1 MSLSTTQL
9 LQKLDTLAAY
19 TGPWLALRD
28 ETKLLKLRLE
38 ELRERET
45 RLDDLLVVA
54 LVGGSGVGKS
64 TLLNAL
70 AGDEL
75 AKTSEFRPC
84 TTIPTVYHPPGTTL
98 DFATDTKNISGS
110 ALERLVIV
118 DTPDSDT
125 IAKAHRESVIKV
137 LEKCD
142 LILLCADSEKY
153 LDDATWSLLR
163 PLQTERTLVCVETK
177 ASQVPSVK
185 DHWLARLESEGITV
199 KNYFRVN
206 SLRSFDRKLAGKE
219 PEDEYDFPAL
229 EAFLHTEL
237 TNEQIRRIKRSNAAG
252 LLTKTVDTL
261 ADRLEQRD
269 ALLTELS
276 EAMQRTDAEL
286 GQAAFEV
293 LNRRLFA
300 EPHLWNYALG
310 REIGLRNKGVV
321 GTLYRLLEAL
331 RSLPARM
338 ANLSFWS
345 MRANTG
351 HKAATLL
358 SEQDLMNSDL
368 NLTSDELERQF
379 RNVESEIAMAC
390 AKAGFE
396 SRPETDRY
404 DAFNT
409 ALSENVGRILRGPAR
424 DRVVTRAKWITGW
437 PIAIL
442 MDAPPVAFF
451 GVSAYNVVTEYFSG
465 VVLGGSFFVHSG
477 TVLGIILAVE
487 LGGYSI
493 LARFMA
499 WTARKGSV
507 KTLRDSV
514 VGHRMAFLEERRALE
529 EAQAILEDVRGLR
542 NTLSGSD

>member
-1 MSLSTTQL
+1 VSLSTTQL
-9 LQKLDTLAAY
+9 LLQLDTLAAY

-28 ETKLLKLRLE
+28 ETELLQLRLA
-38 ELRERET
+38 ELRERES

-84 TTIPTVYHPPGTTL
+84 TTIPTVYHPPGTQL

-125 IAKAHRESVIKV
+125 IAKAHREAVIKV

-142 LILLCADSEKY
+142 LILICADPEKY
-153 LDDATWSLLR
+153 LDEATWSLLR
-163 PLQTERTLVCVETK
+163 PLQSERTLVCVETK
-177 ASQVPSVK
+177 ASQAPSVQ
-185 DHWLARLESEGITV
+185 DHWLARLEAEGITV
-199 KNYFRVN
+199 SNYFRVN

-252 LLTKTVDTL
+252 LLTKTVTTL
-261 ADRLEQRD
+261 ADHLEERD
-269 ALLTELS
+269 ASLTELR
-276 EAMQRTDAEL
+276 EALQRVDADL
-286 GQAAFEV
+286 GTAAFDV

-310 REIGLRNKGVV
+310 REIGLRSKGLV
-321 GTLYRLLEAL
+321 GTLYRMLETV
-331 RSLPARM
+331 RSLPARL
-338 ANLSFWS
+338 ANLSLFS
-345 MRANTG
+345 FRGNAG
-351 HKAATLL
+351 QKAATLL
-358 SEQDLMNSDL
+358 SEQDLLHSDL
-368 NLTSDELERQF
+368 DLTSDELERRF

-390 AKAGFE
+390 AKAGFQ
-396 SRPETDRY
+396 SASDTDRY
-404 DAFNT
+404 AAFNA
-409 ALSENVGRILRGPAR
+409 ALGENVGRVLRGPAR
-424 DRVVTRAKWITGW
+424 DSVVARARWITGW

-442 MDAPPVAFF
+442 LDAPPVAFF
-451 GVSAYNVVTEYFSG
+451 AVSAYNVVTEYFQG
-465 VVLGGSFFVHSG
+465 IILGGSFFVHSG

-487 LGGYSI
+487 LGIYSF

-499 WTARKGSV
+499 WTARRGST
-507 KTLRDSV
+507 KALRDSV
-514 VGHRMAFLEERRALE
+514 VGHRIAFLEERRALDEARAVLE
-529 EAQAILEDVRGLR
+529 EVRSLR
-542 NTLSGSD
+542 EQLSSSD